1 MRRREEKVELK
12 ERGKRPVKG
21 LLGIEI
27 HPFIQRTCGAATTTK
42 AHPAELEEEGKE
54 EEEEEKEEE
63 DDDEE
68 RWQE

>member
-42 AHPAELEEEGKE
+42 AHPAES
-54 EEEEEKEEE
+54 EEE
-63 DDDEE
+63 DEGRGRRRGE
-68 RWQE
+68 GRGRG